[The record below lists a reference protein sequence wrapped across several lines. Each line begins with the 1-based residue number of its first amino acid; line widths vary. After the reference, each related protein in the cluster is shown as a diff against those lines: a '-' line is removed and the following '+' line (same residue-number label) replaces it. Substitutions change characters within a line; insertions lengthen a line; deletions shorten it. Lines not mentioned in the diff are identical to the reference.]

1 MSDYNNEAG
10 LPPTIPP
17 PDWIHNV
24 SCYSPLLLGK
34 SINNYSKT
42 ATYIL
47 PDRLKSQL
55 NNLIPDQDAKDHGFS
70 LTSFLKSC
78 MIVSSTIAI
87 IITNILFLIILNKK
101 SYKIHIKPQPRII
114 LTALALNDLASGVIV
129 LGMGLFPA
137 VFECWPYGELTCQ
150 IQVRAR
156 KLKKYI

>member
-24 SCYSPLLLGK
+24 SCYSPLLL
-34 SINNYSKT
+34 
-42 ATYIL
+42 
-47 PDRLKSQL
+47 Q
-55 NNLIPDQDAKDHGFS
+55 DQNAMEYGFS
-70 LTSFLKSC
+70 LTSFLKSL

-101 SYKIHIKPQPRII
+101 SYKVHIRPQPRII

-150 IQVRAR
+150 IQVLFAT
-156 KLKKYI
+156 KLKLYLVCKFCLKNFLFRQFFVERLINKHH

>member
-24 SCYSPLLLGK
+24 SCYSPLLL
-34 SINNYSKT
+34 
-42 ATYIL
+42 
-47 PDRLKSQL
+47 Q
-55 NNLIPDQDAKDHGFS
+55 DQNAMEYGFS
-70 LTSFLKSC
+70 LTSFLKSL

-101 SYKIHIKPQPRII
+101 SYKVHIRPQPRII

-150 IQVRAR
+150 IQVLFAT
-156 KLKKYI
+156 KLKLYLGYI

>member
-1 MSDYNNEAG
+1 ME
-10 LPPTIPP
+10 I
-17 PDWIHNV
+17 
-24 SCYSPLLLGK
+24 
-34 SINNYSKT
+34 
-42 ATYIL
+42 
-47 PDRLKSQL
+47 
-55 NNLIPDQDAKDHGFS
+55 GFS

-150 IQVRAR
+150 IQVSAR
-156 KLKKYI
+156 KLKQA